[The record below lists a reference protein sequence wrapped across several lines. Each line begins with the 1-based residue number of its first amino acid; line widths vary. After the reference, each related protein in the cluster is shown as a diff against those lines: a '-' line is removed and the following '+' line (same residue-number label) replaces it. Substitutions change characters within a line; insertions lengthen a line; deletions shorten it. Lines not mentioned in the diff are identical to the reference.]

1 MMDASG
7 CCCDGETKESAKTSS
22 SAVEILAERFARGEI
37 DKAEF
42 EEKRQIIAGPREAT
56 NSAAGSGK
64 GCC

>member
-7 CCCDGETKESAKTSS
+7 CCCGGTQESAKTSS

-42 EEKRQIIAGPREAT
+42 EEKCQILREAT
-56 NSAAGSGK
+56 SSAASSGK

>member
-7 CCCDGETKESAKTSS
+7 CCCDGTQENAKTSS

-42 EEKRQIIAGPREAT
+42 EEKRQVLQEAT
-56 NSAAGSGK
+56 KPAAGSGK